1 MSQHEFD
8 ITKGPLAGK
17 KVTWNQTE
25 PSEGA
30 PTVGRQVTNRA
41 YEILDEIISPVC
53 GISGVS
59 ADIYMADL
67 DCYCGSDDKETE
79 LILDKI
85 AEKYK
90 VDREY
95 LDCISSA
102 PLGLIALYTLD
113 H

>member
-25 PSEGA
+25 PSDGP

-41 YEILDEIISPVC
+41 YEILDSIVSKVC
-53 GISGVS
+53 RIGPIA

-67 DCYCGSDDKETE
+67 GCYTIGDEKETKR
-79 LILDKI
+79 ILDKI
-85 AEKYK
+85 TEKYG

-95 LDCISSA
+95 LECLKSYPI
-102 PLGLIALYTLD
+102 GLIALYTLD
-113 H
+113 K

>member
-25 PSEGA
+25 PSDGP
-30 PTVGRQVTNRA
+30 PTIGRQVTNRA
-41 YEILDEIISPVC
+41 YEILDSIVSPVC
-53 GISGVS
+53 GMGGIS

-67 DCYCGSDDKETE
+67 DCYTIGDEKQTS

-85 AEKYK
+85 AEKYQ

-95 LDCISSA
+95 LDCLSSA

-113 H
+113 Q